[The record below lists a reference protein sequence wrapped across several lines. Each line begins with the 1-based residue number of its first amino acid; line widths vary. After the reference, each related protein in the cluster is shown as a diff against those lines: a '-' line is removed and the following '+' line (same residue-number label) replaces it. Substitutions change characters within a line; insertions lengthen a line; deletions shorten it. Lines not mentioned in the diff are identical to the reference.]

1 MSQSSASQSLAR
13 LEESL
18 QSGAIGHLPNWPSIQ
33 ADDVEAGVRVL
44 VEEVAQGFGEL
55 EAAISAAQSQGE
67 AQGGQTWQGLMDPLQ
82 RLEHR
87 LSRVIAPIMH
97 LISVKYSD
105 ALQESY
111 DRVRTEVVALGNRMS
126 QSRAL
131 YDGLIGLRDSA
142 EGQQMSATRQRIVGE
157 SLRSMERSGVH
168 LTGVQKERYQTIN
181 ETLARLSTEFQ
192 TNLVKAEKQAR
203 VTVESRERLA
213 GIPPSV
219 VEAALKQA
227 QDDAGDEEKSS
238 ITATTGPWS
247 FGVNAVNY
255 MAIIQYAE
263 DRSLRESFYR
273 AFRKRGCEAEFDNQP
288 IVEEILRLRQ
298 EQAGLVG
305 FENYAQLSIDA
316 KMADSVESVHALLN
330 QLERA
335 ARPAA
340 EREIA
345 ELAAFA
351 KTDTTG
357 GLEGDELAPWDIAYY
372 SERLSEHRFGYDAEA
387 LRDFFQLPLVL
398 KGLFELVTNL
408 YGVEIRESQDSS
420 VPVWDESVQFFEVLR
435 NGAVIA
441 GFYVDPYARP
451 GEKRGGAWMN
461 TVVGRDRLLALGK
474 APASLPVA
482 LFVMNARPPAAGRPG
497 LMSMDEVRT
506 LFHEFG
512 HATQHM
518 FTEVDEGGASG
529 MNLVEWDSV
538 ELASQ
543 FNEYW
548 MEHKPFLRNL
558 SAHVDT
564 GKPIDDDTL
573 DSILASQNYMVGNA
587 TLRQILFAKLDLRLH
602 EQFGLSDDKQTPF
615 EIERAM
621 AKDIVVT
628 PMLDTESQLPA
639 FGHLFAGGY
648 AAGYYS
654 YKWAEVLAAD
664 AFAAFREVGLDNTQ
678 AVQEVSARFKA
689 TVLGLGGSLPAAEVY
704 RQFRGRDATPE
715 ALLAD
720 QGLLQAS

>member
-1 MSQSSASQSLAR
+1 MSKLAATESLAR
-13 LEESL
+13 LEESVR
-18 QSGAIGHLPNWPSIQ
+18 SGAIGHLPNWSSVQ
-33 ADDVEAGVRVL
+33 AQDVEAGVRCL
-44 VEEVAQGFGEL
+44 VEEVAQAFGEL
-55 EAAISAAQSQGE
+55 EAAVCSATAQPSW
-67 AQGGQTWQGLMDPLQ
+67 QTLMEPLQ

-87 LSRVIAPIMH
+87 LSRVIAPVMH
-97 LISVKYSD
+97 LLSVKYSD
-105 ALQESY
+105 DMQESY
-111 DRVRTEVVALGNRMS
+111 DRVRGEVVALGDRMN
-126 QSRAL
+126 QSRAI
-131 YDGLIGLRDSA
+131 YDGLIALQEGTQ
-142 EGQQMSATRQRIVGE
+142 GQQMSPTRTRIVRE
-157 SLRSMERSGVH
+157 SLRGMERSGVH
-168 LTGVQKERYQTIN
+168 LTGDARTRYQAIN
-181 ETLARLSTEFQ
+181 ETLAQLSTDFQ
-192 TNLVKAEKQAR
+192 TNLVKAEKRAR
-203 VTVESRERLA
+203 VTVESSERLV
-213 GIPPSV
+213 GIPQSV
-219 VEAALKQA
+219 IDAAFKQA
-227 QDDAGDEEKSS
+227 QQDAPEGANALSAAS
-238 ITATTGPWS
+238 GPWS

-255 MAIIQYAE
+255 MAIIQYAQ
-263 DRSLRESFYR
+263 DRSLREAFYR
-273 AFRKRGCEAEFDNQP
+273 AFRARGCEPEFDNQS

-298 EQAGLVG
+298 EQAQLVG
-305 FENYAQLSIDA
+305 FDSYADLSIDA
-316 KMADSVESVHALLN
+316 KMAESVDAVLALLD
-330 QLERA
+330 QLETA

-340 EREIA
+340 LREIG
-345 ELAAFA
+345 ELLEFARTYSDADDTPAAV
-351 KTDTTG
+351 
-357 GLEGDELAPWDIAYY
+357 EPLAPWDVAYFA
-372 SERLSEHRFGYDAEA
+372 ERLSEHRFGYDAEA
-387 LRDFFQLPLVL
+387 LRDYFQLPRVL
-398 KGLFELVTNL
+398 DGLFELVSNL
-408 YGVEIRESQDSS
+408 YGVTIRESGDTA

-435 NGAVIA
+435 DEVVIA

-461 TVVGRDRLLALGK
+461 TVVGRDRLLALGD
-474 APASLPVA
+474 ANASLPVA

-497 LMSMDEVRT
+497 LMSLDEVRT

-564 GKPIDDDTL
+564 GEPIDETTL
-573 DSILASQNYMVGNA
+573 DNILASRNFMVGNG
-587 TLRQILFAKLDLRLH
+587 TLRQILFAKLDLHLH
-602 EQFGLSDDKQTPF
+602 QHYGRGGEQRSPF

-621 AKDIVVT
+621 AQEIVVT

-664 AFAAFREVGLDNTQ
+664 AFAAFREVGLDNTS

-704 RQFRGRDATPE
+704 RKFRGRDATPH

-720 QGLLQAS
+720 QGLLEAG